1 MPKKAILDQ
10 LYSGL
15 QNQAKTVQ
23 LKEKK
28 ILFVCLFVLSARRE
42 GGEGIGF
49 RPESGPHLFC
59 QHSIG
64 QNEVTWPTSHMIT

>member
-1 MPKKAILDQ
+1 MPKKAILNQ

-28 ILFVCLFVLSARRE
+28 IFFLFVLSAQRE
-42 GGEGIGF
+42 GGEA
-49 RPESGPHLFC
+49 
-59 QHSIG
+59 
-64 QNEVTWPTSHMIT
+64 